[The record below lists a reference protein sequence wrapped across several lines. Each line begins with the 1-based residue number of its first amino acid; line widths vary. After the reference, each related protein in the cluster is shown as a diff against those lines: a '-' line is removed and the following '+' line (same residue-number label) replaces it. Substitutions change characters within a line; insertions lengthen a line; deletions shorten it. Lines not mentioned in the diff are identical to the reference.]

1 MKTKFFALSLISI
14 LASSTLINT
23 TASASIL
30 QMKNTAQNANGISI
44 SCTGDMPVQ
53 CFSTDEPDAEN
64 KVRQFETDAL
74 RHAVNNSS
82 THNTVDTCTT
92 FSSNNCDPSTDHTPP
107 YQLIITTPPGVTSP
121 SCPANYPNQGDM
133 ASTDPLDHQPHAAFC
148 YSTTPTIDF
157 NPNPH

>member
-30 QMKNTAQNANGISI
+30 QWKSTAQNNDEISI

-53 CFSTDEPDAEN
+53 CFSVDEPDAEN
-64 KVRQFETDAL
+64 KAKQFATDAL

-82 THNTVDTCTT
+82 NHNTVDTCTT
-92 FSSNNCDPSTDHTPP
+92 FTSNNCDPSTDHTAP
-107 YQLIITTPPGVTSP
+107 YQLIITTPPGVTAP
-121 SCPANYPNQGDM
+121 SCPANYPNQGDIT
-133 ASTDPLDHQPHAAFC
+133 STDPLDQPHKAFC

-157 NPNPH
+157 DPN